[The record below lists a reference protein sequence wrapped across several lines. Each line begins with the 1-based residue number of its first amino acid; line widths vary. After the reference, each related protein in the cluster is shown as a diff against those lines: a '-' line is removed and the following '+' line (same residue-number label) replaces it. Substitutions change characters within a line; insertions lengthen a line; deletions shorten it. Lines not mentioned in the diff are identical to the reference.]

1 MHLFPAWDILTLIHV
16 HGLPQV
22 VDAFQVRKDLPGVG
36 EEVGEDVVGVPR
48 ALQHVREEDVEVGG
62 EVLHVH
68 AELAKRHIRLQMR
81 KEILGRP
88 SDYFRGYLPPWMEL
102 EGDFPTE

>member
-1 MHLFPAWDILTLIHV
+1 MGYFGLHLIHLRGSPLPV

-48 ALQHVREEDVEVGG
+48 ALQHV
-62 EVLHVH
+62 
-68 AELAKRHIRLQMR
+68 
-81 KEILGRP
+81 
-88 SDYFRGYLPPWMEL
+88 
-102 EGDFPTE
+102 